1 MYNTDNTMKVD
12 VNERIEAAK
21 QPFKNGYS
29 CSQAVMMAYA
39 DVCNMEP
46 EYAAQLSF
54 PFGGGIAR
62 MHEVCGCVCSMAL
75 VAGFVEP
82 APDPKNLTAVQK
94 SRALTRSL
102 AEKFRE
108 KHGDI
113 VCRNLLQ
120 NKEQHSCID
129 YVAFAAEA
137 IGLAINEKE

>member
-1 MYNTDNTMKVD
+1 MKVD
-12 VNERIEAAK
+12 VKERIETAK
-21 QPFKNGYS
+21 ELFKNGYS

-39 DVCNMEP
+39 DVCNIAP
-46 EYAAQLSF
+46 EFASQISS

-75 VAGFVEP
+75 VAGFIEP
-82 APDPKNLTAVQK
+82 APNPKDLPQVQK
-94 SRALTRSL
+94 NRALTRSL

-108 KHGDI
+108 NHGDI

-120 NKEQHSCID
+120 NKEQHSCTD
-129 YVAFAAEA
+129 YVAFSAEA